1 MPKILPSRHVAAA
14 EPAAVADQD
23 CNGPV
28 VVQAHGDGVGQASD
42 IGLQRQLRL
51 ARKVLTEQ
59 ADVLREL
66 AKH

>member
-1 MPKILPSRHVAAA
+1 MSKTLPSRPATVAELAVAA
-14 EPAAVADQD
+14 DRY

-28 VVQAHGDGVGQASD
+28 MVQVHGDAMGQASD

-51 ARKVLTEQ
+51 ARKVPIEQ